1 MHAMQAIMESGSR
14 PMQKQPFPVNA
25 PDDRTKG
32 TIFAQEIIALTV
44 GQANPWTALAH
55 RAMSMTVEAR
65 KVTVEKLDKWL
76 RAKREETAELH
87 DTDDK
92 VAKQRVASA
101 TTKISEMRSIINAA
115 NGGMTYETLGQY
127 WKCDDPQNLGFAAML
142 ETARTLLKSNAGRK
156 PDTLLVKLNKWI
168 EAQKK
173 AGTDKMTAEDRQ
185 ILDDIIKVYNS
196 HAGE

>member
-1 MHAMQAIMESGSR
+1 MHAMQEIMESGSR
-14 PMQKQPFPVNA
+14 PMQKQPLPVNA

-32 TIFAQEIIALTV
+32 TLFAHELIALVV
-44 GQANPWTALAH
+44 GQSSPWTAMAH
-55 RAMSMTVEAR
+55 RAMAMTVEAR
-65 KVTVEKLDKWL
+65 KVTLDKLDKWL
-76 RAKREETAELH
+76 KSKREETAELH

-127 WKCDDPQNLGFAAML
+127 WKCNDPQNLGFTAML
-142 ETARTLLKSNAGRK
+142 ETARTMLKSNAGRK

-173 AGTDKMTAEDRQ
+173 SGTDQMTAEDRQ
-185 ILDDIIKVYNS
+185 ILDDIIKVYKS
-196 HAGE
+196 HAKE